1 MQVSVN
7 AFDVKNKRA
16 EWEIF
21 EKTADSNHLVFIDES
36 GVNTDMNRI
45 YGRSIGENRVID
57 HSPLNTPL
65 TTTILSSVRA
75 DGSTVTVTY
84 SGGTTGERFTAY
96 LKEKLIPTLKK
107 DDIVVMDNLRSHHVK
122 SVQEAFLGTDF
133 KLMYLP
139 PYSPD
144 FNPIEKMW
152 SKVKSILRKWKVRNA
167 TDLPKSILKAI
178 SLVTAKDCC
187 NWFKSCG
194 YYC

>member
-1 MQVSVN
+1 MPVSVN

-16 EWEIF
+16 GWQTF
-21 EKTADSNHLVFIDES
+21 EESVYSSHLVFLDES
-36 GVNTDMNRI
+36 GINTDMNRI
-45 YGRSIGENRVID
+45 YGRSIGKKRVTD
-57 HSPLNTPL
+57 HSPLNTPKI
-65 TTTILSSVRA
+65 TTVLSSVRT

-84 SGGTTGERFTAY
+84 SGGTTGERFAAY
-96 LKEKLIPTLKK
+96 LKEKLIPTLKQG
-107 DDIVVMDNLRSHHVK
+107 DIVVMDNLRSHHVK
-122 SVQEAFLGTDF
+122 SVQEAFSNTEF

-152 SKVKSILRKWKVRNA
+152 SKVKSILRKWKIRDASQLPNA
-167 TDLPKSILKAI
+167 IIKAV
-178 SLVTAKDCC
+178 SLVTPKDCC